1 MRRGT
6 HCWRSRRRPCTCRR
20 PRAAIGWGWRHGL
33 SDTVRCTNGD
43 RGVDQ
48 DGAPLEP
55 AVRRTLDVSAPRS
68 TNSERLEI
76 EKRRWAG
83 RGTHVGAGELGLV
96 LSVAAVVRHDR
107 CFSLAAVLT
116 RRGGAHARLELAS
129 GSARELGQTTTQR
142 RRKNKKTREG
152 VCFAAICWL
161 TRIELRVPE
170 YDQLDGTAQYRRTYF
185 PFRNCLSYD
194 YLV

>member
-1 MRRGT
+1 MAI
-6 HCWRSRRRPCTCRR
+6 S
-20 PRAAIGWGWRHGL
+20 AATLYLSTTAGCDREGWRHGL

-48 DGAPLEP
+48 DGSPLEP
-55 AVRRTLDVSAPRS
+55 AGSKNFGCERPTLQPTPRGLKLKTRRGR
-68 TNSERLEI
+68 
-76 EKRRWAG
+76 G

-152 VCFAAICWL
+152 FCFAAICWL
-161 TRIELRVPE
+161 TRIELRYPSM
-170 YDQLDGTAQYRRTYF
+170 T
-185 PFRNCLSYD
+185 N
-194 YLV
+194 